1 MKELWIFVEFLA
13 CLGISGISFWA
24 GERRTMDKTNW
35 IMVFLVSGLILLIL
49 CV

>member
-1 MKELWIFVEFLA
+1 MKELWIVVELLA

-24 GERRTMDKTNW
+24 GEREKMDKTNW
-35 IMVFLVSGLILLIL
+35 IMLFLVSGLILLVL